1 MTSKSLLVKL
11 IRDDFKKRN
20 WLIILSVLVLC
31 LVIPGFVLNEVQ
43 SEADLVTNLSLIH
56 I

>member
-31 LVIPGFVLNEVQ
+31 LVIPG
-43 SEADLVTNLSLIH
+43 LSSMRCSRRRIW
-56 I
+56 